1 MIFCRFAIIQLQL
14 CEIMRDADL
23 RAGHC
28 TVDTGNL
35 INNIIGRRACS
46 TALLLYCSSSATAL
60 LTECYNAESRTTTSS
75 NAHTTAGQNII
86 IVCTFVIYDA
96 KVYAVKKLIYR
107 Q

>member
-1 MIFCRFAIIQLQL
+1 MTCCRFAIIQLQL

-35 INNIIGRRACS
+35 INNIIGMRACS
-46 TALLLYCSSSATAL
+46 VLYCSTG
-60 LTECYNAESRTTTSS
+60 CYNAESRTTTSS
-75 NAHTTAGQNII
+75 NAHTAAGQNII

>member
-1 MIFCRFAIIQLQL
+1 MTCCRFAIIQLQL

-46 TALLLYCSSSATAL
+46 TALLVLYCS
-60 LTECYNAESRTTTSS
+60 TECYNAESRTTTSS

-96 KVYAVKKLIYR
+96 KLYAVKKLIYR